1 MGEKEEHLGY
11 QQSRS
16 RNFPHCAQT
25 APDDCKP
32 NGDTEKE
39 HPIIKIKRRA
49 KFNYSTTYS

>member
-11 QQSRS
+11 QQSKS

-32 NGDTEKE
+32 KNDMEKE
-39 HPIIKIKRRA
+39 HPIIKIK
-49 KFNYSTTYS
+49 KKSQI